1 MSSSANS
8 PPSPELSLDRPCVS
22 FVTPNKGKQLLSLG
36 YYLFKCN
43 KATSSKRYWICMEN
57 GCGVFVHTD
66 LNNKFLSITG
76 GHNHV
81 ARPNIIEMK
90 APKEKMKPRILNE
103 TTSITKIYDE
113 EIAPAG
119 VAESVAAQFLTVIKY
134 LSSMS
139 KTPRKKH
146 HTTIF
151 MNEAFGA
158 APGAFEQVFL
168 IHVSHFGQ
176 RLSVAFC
183 LMANRRASTCTEL
196 FQRLK
201 HVAKASGTQFAPT
214 NIVSDFD
221 AALVPVVRQEF
232 PDAKHSGRLF
242 YFIQTVHRKM
252 MCLGLN
258 DEYAQCQ
265 ETHEQCKQLIA
276 LSLMPLQEAE
286 RQFKCF
292 RNIASESV
300 EDLFTYFERQ
310 WISEKVPLTMWNFHE
325 LDHRTNDILAGN
337 QIIQFKMKLVIVDL
351 AHVF

>member
-134 LSSMS
+134 C
-139 KTPRKKH
+139 
-146 HTTIF
+146 
-151 MNEAFGA
+151 
-158 APGAFEQVFL
+158 
-168 IHVSHFGQ
+168 
-176 RLSVAFC
+176 LSVAFC